1 MTTTG
6 TDSGR
11 IRLGTRGS
19 RLALT
24 QSGQVAEALMAA
36 GAPGEGS
43 GARRDGLDI
52 ELVTVR
58 TDGDGDRTP
67 LRSLG
72 GVGVFTAR
80 LRHALLDG
88 EVDLAVHSFKDLP
101 TQPVEGLEVI
111 CVPPREDPRDA
122 RVTGR

>member
-11 IRLGTRGS
+11 LRLGTRGS

-43 GARRDGLDI
+43 GGLSID
-52 ELVTVR
+52 LVTVR

-67 LRSLG
+67 LRQLGWVGRSLKEW
-72 GVGVFTAR
+72 TTRSTSPSRSAWR
-80 LRHALLDG
+80 SRA
-88 EVDLAVHSFKDLP
+88 AKTP
-101 TQPVEGLEVI
+101 T
-111 CVPPREDPRDA
+111 PPS
-122 RVTGR
+122 